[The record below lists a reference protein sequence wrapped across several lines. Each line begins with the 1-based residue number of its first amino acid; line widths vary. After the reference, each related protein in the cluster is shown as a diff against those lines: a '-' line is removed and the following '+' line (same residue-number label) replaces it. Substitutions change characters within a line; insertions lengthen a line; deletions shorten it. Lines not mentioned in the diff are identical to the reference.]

1 MKYSSRLTVTSG
13 LIKRIAIAGGLI
25 AFGACIGAAFG
36 DVNRSMAIP
45 HGPLSAFHWVDLP
58 EFGGREAIIYRS
70 PDGKRVA
77 AAFEESGRATFT
89 YPFDEFLVVTS
100 GTVTIKVHGGET
112 LNLSKGDVA
121 YLREGTAVDLE
132 FSKDFSDITCLMAD
146 HEVKWR

>member
-1 MKYSSRLTVTSG
+1 MHTSSSLKDMV
-13 LIKRIAIAGGLI
+13 
-25 AFGACIGAAFG
+25 GAAALLAIGAFMGAAYG
-36 DVNRSMAIP
+36 ESKAQAQVP
-45 HGPLSAFHWVDLP
+45 HGPLSSFKWVDLP

-77 AAFEESGRATFT
+77 AAFEESGQATFT

-100 GTVTIKVHGGET
+100 GTAKIKVHGGET
-112 LNLSKGDVA
+112 IELKQGDVA
-121 YLREGTAVDLE
+121 YLREGTSVDFE

>member
-1 MKYSSRLTVTSG
+1 MSVSYPFKE
-13 LIKRIAIAGGLI
+13 IAGAVALLAVGV
-25 AFGACIGAAFG
+25 FIGSAYGESRAQS
-36 DVNRSMAIP
+36 RIP
-45 HGPLSAFHWVDLP
+45 HGPLSSFKWVDLP

-77 AAFEESGRATFT
+77 AAFEESGKATFT

-100 GTVTIKVHGGET
+100 GTAKIKVHGGET
-112 LNLSKGDVA
+112 IELKKGDVA
-121 YLREGTAVDLE
+121 YLREGTAVDFE